1 MSLQSAL
8 ERLAT
13 YRANNTRASQD
24 IFRNGLLVLQKSGF
38 KKLGDDAWTSLEQLV
53 LASIDVGR
61 LDIAD
66 QCLQLIADNFPNSP
80 RVDCLIGI
88 RMEATEPPE
97 TALKYYADILEADS
111 ANVAIWKRRIS
122 VLRRTGK
129 VEKALN
135 ELVQF
140 VDTFYTDVEGWLE
153 LADIYASCNQYD
165 HSFQALSHVLLLTP
179 QNPFYVLQAA
189 ETAYTSEDF
198 SLAIKMFL
206 TVVDM
211 TDADDSEQ
219 LLQESTPLGITVRA
233 WFGVK
238 LCARRIAQNANLK
251 SSSNTSAPKNL
262 ELLDELAAERL
273 RVAYSSSGQKGE
285 IAKGRQEV
293 FAWVATPLA

>member
-8 ERLAT
+8 EQLAAH
-13 YRANNTRASQD
+13 RIKNTRASQD
-24 IFRNGLLVLQKSGF
+24 VFRNGLLVLQKKGL
-38 KKLGDDAWTSLEQLV
+38 KKLGDDGWTFLEQLT

-66 QCLQLIADNFPNSP
+66 QCLQLIADKFPNSP
-80 RVDCLIGI
+80 RVDCLTGI
-88 RMEATEPPE
+88 RIEATEPPE

-111 ANVAIWKRRIS
+111 ANAGIWKRRIS

-129 VEKALN
+129 VEKAVN

-140 VDTFYTDVEGWLE
+140 LDTFYTDVEGWLE
-153 LADIYASCNQYD
+153 LADIYATCNQYE
-165 HSFQALSHVLLLTP
+165 HSLQALTHVLLLTP
-179 QNPFYVLQAA
+179 QNPFYMLQAA
-189 ETAYTSEDF
+189 ETAYTAEDF
-198 SLAIKMFL
+198 PLAIKMFL

-211 TDADDSEQ
+211 TDGDDSEQ

-238 LCARRIAQNANLK
+238 LCARRIAQNTNMK
-251 SSSNTSAPKNL
+251 SPSNTSLPKKV
-262 ELLDELAAERL
+262 ELLDELATERL

-293 FAWVATPLA
+293 FAWVAAPLA